1 MAQSDLGVSYRDR
14 GCLGESEILIGGGP
28 GGGGPGGGG
37 PGGGPGEAVNG
48 ISQQPVTVKT
58 IELRERVGKDKVKI
72 RSINK

>member
-28 GGGGPGGGG
+28 GGGPGD
-37 PGGGPGEAVNG
+37 AVNG

>member
-28 GGGGPGGGG
+28 GGGGPGGG
-37 PGGGPGEAVNG
+37 PGDAVNG

-58 IELRERVGKDKVKI
+58 IELRERVSKDKVKI
-72 RSINK
+72 RSIDK

>member
-1 MAQSDLGVSYRDR
+1 MVVVGAKQWEGF
-14 GCLGESEILIGGGP
+14 
-28 GGGGPGGGG
+28 GGG

>member
-28 GGGGPGGGG
+28 GGGGPGGG
-37 PGGGPGEAVNG
+37 PGDAVNG